1 MFTLFYMDASVKI
14 LVADEL
20 ELVAKGLQELFSG
33 SCLDI
38 VAYAQN
44 GKQVIKWLDE
54 NTADVVL
61 IDISLPE
68 MDGIDTTRAIH
79 RKNSKQLLIAH
90 SSLNSIEYIN
100 SMLIEGCSGYI
111 LKDSALEDFETA
123 ISECKAGRQYLSPQA
138 AKVVEDGYSYTNK
151 RMDGKY
157 IGLTAREREVI
168 RRIALEQTNQEI
180 ADALYLSIET
190 IRTYRKSLMTKLD
203 VKTAGGLIK
212 YAIDRR
218 WV

>member
-1 MFTLFYMDASVKI
+1 MEALVRI
-14 LVADEL
+14 LVADRL
-20 ELVAKGLQELFSG
+20 ELVAKGLHELFSN
-33 SCLDI
+33 SCLEV
-38 VAYAQN
+38 VAHARN
-44 GKQVIKWLDE
+44 GKQVIQWLDE

-68 MDGIDTTRAIH
+68 MDGIDTTRLIH
-79 RKNSKQLLIAH
+79 QKDPKQLLIAH

-111 LKDSALEDFETA
+111 LKDSALEEFETA
-123 ISECKAGRQYLSPQA
+123 ISEAKAGREYLSPEA
-138 AKVVEDGYSYTNK
+138 AKVVEEGYSYTKK
-151 RMDGKY
+151 RMDGQY

-180 ADALYLSIET
+180 ADALFLSIET

-203 VKTAGGLIK
+203 VKTAGGLVT
-212 YAIDRR
+212 YAIDRC

>member
-1 MFTLFYMDASVKI
+1 MESSVRI
-14 LVADEL
+14 LVADQL
-20 ELVAKGLQELFSG
+20 ELVAKGLHELFAG
-33 SCLDI
+33 SCLEI
-38 VAYAQN
+38 VGHAKS
-44 GKQVIKWLDE
+44 GKQVIQWLDE
-54 NTADVVL
+54 NTADVIL

-79 RKNSKQLLIAH
+79 QNNPKQLLIAH
-90 SSLNSIEYIN
+90 SSLNAIEYIN

-111 LKDSALEDFETA
+111 LKDADLAEFETA
-123 ISECKAGRQYLSPQA
+123 ISESKAGRTYLSPQA
-138 AKVVEDGYSYTNK
+138 AKVVEDGYSYTEK
-151 RMDGKY
+151 RMDGQY
-157 IGLTAREREVI
+157 VGLTAREREVI

-190 IRTYRKSLMTKLD
+190 IRTYSKSLMTKLD
-203 VKTAGGLIK
+203 VKTAGGLVK

>member
-1 MFTLFYMDASVKI
+1 MESTVRI
-14 LVADEL
+14 LVADQL
-20 ELVAKGLQELFSG
+20 ELVAKGLHELFAG
-33 SCLDI
+33 SSLDI
-38 VAYAQN
+38 VGHAQS
-44 GKQVIKWLDE
+44 GKQVINWLDD
-54 NTADVVL
+54 NSADVVL

-79 RKNSKQLLIAH
+79 QKNPKQLLIAH

-111 LKDSALEDFETA
+111 LKDSALEEFETA
-123 ISECKAGRQYLSPQA
+123 ISEAKAGRKYLSPEA
-138 AKVVEDGYSYTNK
+138 AKVVESGYSYTDK
-151 RMDGKY
+151 RIDGQY
-157 IGLTAREREVI
+157 MGLTAREREVI
-168 RRIALEQTNQEI
+168 RRVALEQTNQEI
-180 ADALYLSIET
+180 ADALFLSIET

-203 VKTAGGLIK
+203 VKTAGGLVK

>member
-1 MFTLFYMDASVKI
+1 MESSVRI
-14 LVADEL
+14 LVADQL
-20 ELVAKGLQELFSG
+20 ELVAKGLQELFAG
-33 SCLDI
+33 SHLE
-38 VAYAQN
+38 VVGYAKS
-44 GKQVIKWLDE
+44 GKQVIQWLDE

-79 RKNSKQLLIAH
+79 RKNPKQLLIGH
-90 SSLNSIEYIN
+90 SSLNAIEYIN
-100 SMLIEGCSGYI
+100 SMLIEGCSGYM
-111 LKDSALEDFETA
+111 LKDSTLEEFETA
-123 ISECKAGRQYLSPQA
+123 ISEAKAGRKYLSPQA
-138 AKVVEDGYSYTNK
+138 AKVVEEGYSYTDK
-151 RMDGKY
+151 RIDGQY
-157 IGLTAREREVI
+157 MGLTAREREVI

-203 VKTAGGLIK
+203 VKTAGGLVK

>member
-1 MFTLFYMDASVKI
+1 MEDLVRI
-14 LVADEL
+14 LVADQL
-20 ELVAKGLQELFSG
+20 ELVAKGLHELFAN
-33 SCLDI
+33 SCLEV
-38 VAYAQN
+38 VAHARN
-44 GKQVIKWLDE
+44 GKHVIQWLDE

-68 MDGIDTTRAIH
+68 MDGIDTTRIIH
-79 RKNSKQLLIAH
+79 RKDPKQLLIAH

-111 LKDSALEDFETA
+111 LKDSALEEFETA
-123 ISECKAGRQYLSPQA
+123 ISEAKAGRKYLSPEA
-138 AKVVEDGYSYTNK
+138 AKVVEEGYSYTKK
-151 RMDGKY
+151 RMDGQY
-157 IGLTAREREVI
+157 VGLTAREREVI
-168 RRIALEQTNQEI
+168 RRVALEQTNQEI
-180 ADALYLSIET
+180 ADALFLSIET